1 MSIRMNRWVI
11 WYLFH
16 DWNEQYDEQG
26 RLLRLDLDRLKLTHL
41 PPELWQ
47 FASLHT
53 LDLNNNQLSSLP
65 AALFQLVNLHTL
77 DLSGNQL
84 SSLPAELGQLVNLH
98 TLGLSGNQLNSLPA
112 ELGQLANLRL
122 LGLGG
127 NRLSSL
133 PAELGQLANLYEL
146 GLSGNPQLQIP
157 PPEVVDQG
165 TSAVLAYLH
174 ALPQAVERFE
184 AKLLLVGEG
193 GMGKSSL
200 LRALDQLPFVPG
212 LPLTHGIAVGTLQLP
227 HPEAGKPPLTISTWD
242 FGGQEIYQATHQVF
256 LTRRSVYLLV
266 WNARQGPDVCRLR
279 FWLDTISTLA
289 PDAKILLVATH
300 ADEWQPQLD
309 VQR

>member
-53 LDLNNNQLSSLP
+53 LDLNNNQLSNLP
-65 AALFQLVNLHTL
+65 AALFQL
-77 DLSGNQL
+77 
-84 SSLPAELGQLVNLH
+84 
-98 TLGLSGNQLNSLPA
+98 
-112 ELGQLANLRL
+112 ANLRWL
-122 LGLGG
+122 D
-127 NRLSSL
+127 
-133 PAELGQLANLYEL
+133 
-146 GLSGNPQLQIP
+146 LSGNPQLQIP